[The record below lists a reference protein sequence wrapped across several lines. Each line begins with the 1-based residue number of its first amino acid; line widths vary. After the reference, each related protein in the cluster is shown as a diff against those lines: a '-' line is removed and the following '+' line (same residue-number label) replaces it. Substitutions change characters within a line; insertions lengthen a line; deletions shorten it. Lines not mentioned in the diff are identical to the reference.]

1 MCPEGL
7 ETVQC
12 VAMKDNK
19 SKLCLCKEM
28 CLHSGYCVDI
38 MPIQLH
44 CADRF
49 GSAISILGIVY
60 A

>member
-1 MCPEGL
+1 
-7 ETVQC
+7 
-12 VAMKDNK
+12 
-19 SKLCLCKEM
+19 M

-49 GSAISILGIVY
+49 GSALSLLGIVY